1 MSTVFE
7 KILLGNLPCEKVFEN
22 ERILAIK
29 DQYPIAPVHLL
40 ILPKKKIACL
50 QDVQEEDL
58 PLIAEMIAVAQS
70 LAEEFQISDGYRLL
84 ANNGERAGQS
94 IFYLHFHL
102 IGGRRLGAMG

>member
-1 MSTVFE
+1 
-7 KILLGNLPCEKVFEN
+7 
-22 ERILAIK
+22 
-29 DQYPIAPVHLL
+29 
-40 ILPKKKIACL
+40 
-50 QDVQEEDL
+50 
-58 PLIAEMIAVAQS
+58 MIAVAQS